1 MTANKAES
9 DANNFSNKIAN
20 ALEGIFESVALTRKQ
35 HFIENPIKRPTLQ
48 DIDSIV
54 KSYSNQNALIAGA
67 TNLIPGPLGML
78 ATLPELVA
86 IIRNQIQMIYDLGVA
101 HGKESNLNATL
112 LLGLFSTVMGEGAIG
127 LVAIKGKQLLVKKA
141 SVQVI
146 QKVIFWLGGS
156 ISQKLLKQFI
166 AKWLPVVGAAAMA
179 IWARQSTINM
189 GKKASEM
196 LAMDIVTS
204 EERVS
209 EDDIP
214 S

>member
-1 MTANKAES
+1 MTANKAKS
-9 DANNFSNKIAN
+9 DVNDFSNKIAD
-20 ALEGIFESVALTRKQ
+20 ALEGVFESVALTRKQ
-35 HFIENPIKRPTLQ
+35 HFIENPTKRPTSQ

-54 KSYSNQNALIAGA
+54 KIYSNQNALIAGA

-78 ATLPELVA
+78 ATLPELIA

-127 LVAIKGKQLLVKKA
+127 LVTIKGKQLLVKKA

-146 QKVIFWLGGS
+146 QKVVFWLGGT

-166 AKWLPVVGAAAMA
+166 AKWLPLVGAAAMA

-196 LAMDIVTS
+196 LSMDIVTS
-204 EERVS
+204 EEGVS
-209 EDDIP
+209 EDNIP

>member
-1 MTANKAES
+1 MTTNKAES
-9 DANNFSNKIAN
+9 DANDFSNKIAN

-35 HFIENPIKRPTLQ
+35 HFIENPIKRPTSQ

-78 ATLPELVA
+78 ATLPELVV

-112 LLGLFSTVMGEGAIG
+112 LLALFSTVMGEGAIG

-141 SVQVI
+141 SVRVI

-156 ISQKLLKQFI
+156 ISQKLLKRFI

-179 IWARQSTINM
+179 IWARQSTMDM

-204 EERVS
+204 EETVS

>member
-1 MTANKAES
+1 MTENKVKS
-9 DANNFSNKIAN
+9 DSDEFSNKIAN

-35 HFIENPIKRPTLQ
+35 HFIENPTKRPTPQ

-54 KSYSNQNALIAGA
+54 KGYSNQNALIAGA

-78 ATLPELVA
+78 ATVPELVA
-86 IIRNQIQMIYDLGVA
+86 IIRNQIQMIYDLGVS
-101 HGKESNLNATL
+101 HGKESSLNSTL
-112 LLGLFSTVMGEGAIG
+112 LLGLFSTVLGEGAIG

-146 QKVIFWLGGS
+146 QKVVFWLGGT
-156 ISQKLLKQFI
+156 ISQKLLKRFI

-179 IWARQSTINM
+179 IWARQSTMSM
-189 GKKASEM
+189 GEKASKM
-196 LAMDIVTS
+196 LAMDIVNV
-204 EERVS
+204 EEGVS

>member
-1 MTANKAES
+1 MTENKVKS
-9 DANNFSNKIAN
+9 DSADFSNKIAN
-20 ALEGIFESVALTRKQ
+20 ALEGVFESVALTRKQ
-35 HFIENPIKRPTLQ
+35 HFIENPTKRPTPQ

-54 KSYSNQNALIAGA
+54 KGYSNQNALIAGA

-78 ATLPELVA
+78 ATVPELVA
-86 IIRNQIQMIYDLGVA
+86 IIRNQIQMIYDLGVS
-101 HGKESNLNATL
+101 HGKESSLNSTL
-112 LLGLFSTVMGEGAIG
+112 LLGLFSTVLGEGAIG

-146 QKVIFWLGGS
+146 QKVVFWLGGT
-156 ISQKLLKQFI
+156 ISQKLLKRFI

-179 IWARQSTINM
+179 IWARQSTMSM
-189 GKKASEM
+189 GEKASKM
-196 LAMDIVTS
+196 LAMDIVNV
-204 EERVS
+204 EEGVS

>member
-1 MTANKAES
+1 MATNKAES
-9 DANNFSNKIAN
+9 DANDFSNKIAN

-35 HFIENPIKRPTLQ
+35 HFIENPIKRPTPQ

-101 HGKESNLNATL
+101 YGKESNLNATL
-112 LLGLFSTVMGEGAIG
+112 LLALFSTVMGEGAIG

-141 SVQVI
+141 SVRVI

-156 ISQKLLKQFI
+156 ISQKLLKRFI

-179 IWARQSTINM
+179 IWARQSTIDM

-204 EERVS
+204 EETVS

>member
-1 MTANKAES
+1 MTANKPES
-9 DANNFSNKIAN
+9 NANDFSNKIAN
-20 ALEGIFESVALTRKQ
+20 ALEGFFESVALTRKQ
-35 HFIENPIKRPTLQ
+35 HFVENPTKRPTPQ

-112 LLGLFSTVMGEGAIG
+112 LLGLFSTVMGEGTIG

-146 QKVIFWLGGS
+146 QKVVFWLGGT
-156 ISQKLLKQFI
+156 ISQKLLKRFI

-204 EERVS
+204 EEGVS

>member
-1 MTANKAES
+1 
-9 DANNFSNKIAN
+9 
-20 ALEGIFESVALTRKQ
+20 
-35 HFIENPIKRPTLQ
+35 
-48 DIDSIV
+48 
-54 KSYSNQNALIAGA
+54 
-67 TNLIPGPLGML
+67 ML

-112 LLGLFSTVMGEGAIG
+112 LLGLFSTVMGEGTIG

-146 QKVIFWLGGS
+146 QKVVFWLGGT
-156 ISQKLLKQFI
+156 ISQKLLKRFI

-204 EERVS
+204 EEGVS